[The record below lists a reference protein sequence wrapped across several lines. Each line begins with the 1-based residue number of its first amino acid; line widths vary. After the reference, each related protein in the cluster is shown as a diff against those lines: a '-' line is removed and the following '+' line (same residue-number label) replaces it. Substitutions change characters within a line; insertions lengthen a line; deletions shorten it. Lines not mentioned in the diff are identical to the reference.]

1 MASRNGNRSLAPAVL
16 GKDKTIEVLAEIF
29 HHVVALCFDMHQH
42 IQTKAFLLDDR
53 LLNVFADA
61 GAVAVAVKPTLF
73 EIQTQ
78 AADLGSL
85 WERPYSRRGPGG

>member
-1 MASRNGNRSLAPAVL
+1 LHPAIL

-29 HHVVALCFDMHQH
+29 HHVVTLCFTIHQH
-42 IQTKAFLLDDR
+42 IQPKAFLLDDR

-61 GAVAVAVKPTLF
+61 SAVAVAVQPTLF
-73 EIQTQ
+73 EIQMQ

-85 WERPYSRRGPGG
+85 L